1 MSESIYD
8 THVAFYIDFV
18 DQALANQSSLLNL
31 LLTHFTQILGNRLL
45 GARVGDI
52 ACGEGYF
59 SRFLGQLGPQEVIG
73 IDISTAL
80 IKLAIERS
88 HAANVSFR
96 VDDAQSLRTFP
107 DASLD
112 IAVSQMA
119 IMDIP
124 DHRALFRS
132 VRRVLRNDGVFV
144 FSLLH
149 PCFEA
154 PFHLPDKS
162 PILVDAHETP
172 IACLVHRYASE
183 GYWQS
188 GGTGVRGHMGAY
200 HRTLSTLLNDLLD
213 AGFLLERLDEPVN
226 GTEGLSMEIPRT
238 LLVTARTR

>member
-1 MSESIYD
+1 MSDSIYD

-18 DQALANQSSLLNL
+18 DQALANQGSLLNI
-31 LLTHFTQILGNRLL
+31 LLTRFKDILSDRLHE
-45 GARVGDI
+45 AYVGDI
-52 ACGEGYF
+52 ACGEGYLA
-59 SRFLGQLGPQEVIG
+59 RFLGQLGPREVIG
-73 IDISTAL
+73 IDLSAAL
-80 IKLAIERS
+80 IKLAIERTNM
-88 HAANVSFR
+88 ANISFR
-96 VDDAQSLRTFP
+96 VDDAQSLQTFP

-124 DHRALFRS
+124 DHRALFQS
-132 VRRVLRNDGVFV
+132 VRRVLKKNGVFV

-154 PFHLPDKS
+154 PFHLPDQP
-162 PILVDAHETP
+162 PILVDAHDIP

-200 HRTLSTLLNDLLD
+200 HRTISTLLNALLD
-213 AGFLLERLDEPVN
+213 ADFLLERLDEPVS
-226 GTEGLSMEIPRT
+226 GTEGLEREIPRT
-238 LLVTARTR
+238 LFIAARTR